1 MSKAKSIFAKLK
13 ASQAFEPQI
22 CPIIINGDNG
32 AEGKHAFANLIV
44 YSSTC
49 IIRQGNF
56 NKKQES
62 SACHAVTQTYSSN
75 LVIINQSCF
84 VRHQMVCSDC
94 PQTRSTSHRLCL
106 RYIDRHLLGC
116 GFIKSTCLQ
125 NQLLQRRLK
134 KRRKQR
140 VRTLS

>member
-75 LVIINQSCF
+75 LVIINR
-84 VRHQMVCSDC
+84 V
-94 PQTRSTSHRLCL
+94 
-106 RYIDRHLLGC
+106 LLG
-116 GFIKSTCLQ
+116 IKWCVRAVLKLDQHHTGCVCDTSTDTFWD
-125 NQLLQRRLK
+125 
-134 KRRKQR
+134 
-140 VRTLS
+140 VVS